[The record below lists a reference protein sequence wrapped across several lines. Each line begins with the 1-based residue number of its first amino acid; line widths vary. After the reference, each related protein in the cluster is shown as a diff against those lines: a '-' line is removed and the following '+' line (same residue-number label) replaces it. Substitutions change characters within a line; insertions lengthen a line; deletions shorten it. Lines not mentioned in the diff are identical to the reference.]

1 MATKRKGWE
10 SLSDSYRKRLTR
22 SGISKSE
29 YQSGKSIAKA
39 RGHAA
44 TPEHGGY
51 KKTAGRAGIAEYIPE
66 FFELDREEQ
75 ERIGK
80 AWIDGFM
87 SKGKGPIANPHRKKG
102 ERIRRK
108 ASDRQIIA
116 RMDFIEWMDENE
128 GGFDKEDWA
137 GFREAYKATFSA

>member
-1 MATKRKGWE
+1 
-10 SLSDSYRKRLTR
+10 
-22 SGISKSE
+22 
-29 YQSGKSIAKA
+29 
-39 RGHAA
+39 
-44 TPEHGGY
+44 
-51 KKTAGRAGIAEYIPE
+51 
-66 FFELDREEQ
+66 
-75 ERIGK
+75 
-80 AWIDGFM
+80 M